1 MGGGSSG
8 SALAGAPPP
17 ACSPASKPRVKS
29 VTGGVV
35 GGVGGVM
42 WDADAFGGLGGEET
56 PPKLLGIPVG
66 GGIRNPPLL
75 NGIAGGEAA
84 GAIGGTKPGDGAG
97 GV

>member
-1 MGGGSSG
+1 
-8 SALAGAPPP
+8 
-17 ACSPASKPRVKS
+17 VKS

-42 WDADAFGGLGGEET
+42 WGADTFGGLGGAGT

-66 GGIRNPPLL
+66 GGIRNPL